1 MKRRVIFF
9 TFQYQSAEN
18 TLFEVV
24 HGPLSAI
31 AGLAQQKA
39 QLHSRQATGSS
50 SRTSQRNRRSRA
62 AKGAIAFTASHRLAN
77 C

>member
-39 QLHSRQATGSS
+39 QLHSRQATGWL
-50 SRTSQRNRRSRA
+50 TVNY
-62 AKGAIAFTASHRLAN
+62 
-77 C
+77 